1 MDAYAE
7 PQENYWGS
15 WLDLCLWSGDLKRRH
30 TDETSYTGSVYRWS
44 PMLTQDRLCALHETL
59 LGDAP
64 NGQHQSLYGT
74 FPKRRGFS
82 DRRIHIARFEAAFVL
97 ALAQTLPMGSGKM
110 RRVMFFVAPSAE
122 TWAVEQMGRIAKVI
136 FGRFKAEG
144 NVKGAQLLG
153 DAFKN
158 VMMGKYV
165 LQVAEEPER
174 WACFGFRATDPV
186 PEWMRDSL
194 LTGV

>member
-1 MDAYAE
+1 
-7 PQENYWGS
+7 
-15 WLDLCLWSGDLKRRH
+15 
-30 TDETSYTGSVYRWS
+30 
-44 PMLTQDRLCALHETL
+44 
-59 LGDAP
+59 
-64 NGQHQSLYGT
+64 
-74 FPKRRGFS
+74 
-82 DRRIHIARFEAAFVL
+82 
-97 ALAQTLPMGSGKM
+97 M

-122 TWAVEQMGRIAKVI
+122 TWAVEQMERIAKVI

-174 WACFGFRATDPV
+174 WACFGFRATDLV